1 MTSRGETSHIPV
13 LPKEVLHWL
22 DPRPGGRY
30 LDATVGLGGHSA
42 AILAHTAGQAEVLGL
57 DRDADALA
65 VARERLRAW
74 STQVHLFQSNFADAA
89 VWIQRLGWGQVDGIL
104 ADLGVSSLQLDTAER
119 GFSFLHDGPLDM
131 RMDQRLPETA
141 GKLVNEASYVR
152 LKGIIR
158 DLGEEPLAGRI
169 ARVIVDAREKQPISS
184 TAELARLVALAYPPA
199 RRYQARN
206 HPATRTFQALR
217 MAVNQELEAVEAFL
231 RVAVELLAPG
241 GRLVVI
247 SFHSLEDRLVKRFFR
262 AEAATCV
269 CPPRQPVCTCGH
281 SPRLRILTRKPI
293 TPADAELA
301 ANPRSRSAK
310 LRAAERLHEA
320 GGLEEAR

>member
-1 MTSRGETSHIPV
+1 MAPFGETSHIPV

-22 DPRPGGRY
+22 APRPGGRY

-42 AILAHTAGQAEVLGL
+42 AIVEHTAGQAEVLGL

-65 VARERLRAW
+65 VARQRLH
-74 STQVHLFQSNFADAA
+74 SCSCVHLFQSNFADAA
-89 VWIQRLGWGQVDGIL
+89 RWVQQLGWERVDGIL

-184 TAELARLVALAYPPA
+184 TLELARLVALAYPPA

-217 MAVNQELEAVEAFL
+217 MAVNGELEAVETFL
-231 RVAVELLAPG
+231 RVAVDLLAPG

-293 TPADAELA
+293 TPSDEELA
-301 ANPRSRSAK
+301 SNPRSRSAK
-310 LRAAERLHEA
+310 LRAAERLPGA
-320 GGLEEAR
+320 RGLEEER

>member
-1 MTSRGETSHIPV
+1 MAPSNETSHIPV
-13 LPKEVLHWL
+13 LPKEVLYWL
-22 DPRPGGRY
+22 APRPGGRY

-42 AILAHTAGQAEVLGL
+42 AILAHTAGQAELLGL
-57 DRDADALA
+57 DRDAAALA
-65 VARERLRAW
+65 VARQRLRAW
-74 STQVHLFQSNFADAA
+74 SSVHLFQSNFTDAA
-89 VWIQRLGWGQVDGIL
+89 QWVQRLGWERVDGIL
-104 ADLGVSSLQLDTAER
+104 ADLGVSSLQIDTAER

-158 DLGEEPLAGRI
+158 DLGEEPLASRI
-169 ARVIVDAREKQPISS
+169 ARVIVDAREKHPITS
-184 TAELARLVALAYPPA
+184 TVELARLVALAYPPA
-199 RRYQARN
+199 RRHQARN

-231 RVAVELLAPG
+231 RVAVDLLAPA

-262 AEAATCV
+262 FEAATCV

-293 TPADAELA
+293 TPSDEELA
-301 ANPRSRSAK
+301 VNPRSRSAK
-310 LRAAERLHEA
+310 LRAAQRLDAPHD
-320 GGLEEAR
+320 LEEGR